1 MDWLKR
7 SLLEAPIIEKDGYH
21 YFVHPISD
29 GVPMLEPGLLREIVI
44 KIINK
49 VKREN
54 LENIDKIV
62 TPAAM
67 GIHISTALS
76 LVTDIPLVV
85 VRKRQYGLEGEVALM
100 QETGYSK
107 SEMYINDIREG
118 DRVLLLDDVIS
129 TGGTIIAI
137 MEALEKIGAE
147 VVDVI
152 AVINKAG
159 GENKTTDK
167 NYEVKSLINIDVV
180 KGKVVI
186 VDEHGDG

>member
-7 SLLEAPIIEKDGYH
+7 SLLDAPIIEKDGYH

-85 VRKRQYGLEGEVALM
+85 VRKREYGLEGEVSLM

-107 SEMYINDIREG
+107 NEMYINDIREG

-129 TGGTIIAI
+129 TGETIIAI

-152 AVINKAG
+152 AVINKVG
-159 GENKTTDK
+159 GENRAGDKGYQVKT
-167 NYEVKSLINIDVV
+167 LINIDVIE
-180 KGKVVI
+180 GKVVI

>member
-1 MDWLKR
+1 
-7 SLLEAPIIEKDGYH
+7 
-21 YFVHPISD
+21 
-29 GVPMLEPGLLREIVI
+29 
-44 KIINK
+44 
-49 VKREN
+49 
-54 LENIDKIV
+54 
-62 TPAAM
+62 M

-152 AVINKAG
+152 AVINKVG
-159 GENKTTDK
+159 GENKTTGK

>member
-1 MDWLKR
+1 MDLLKR
-7 SLLEAPIIEKDGYH
+7 SLLDAPIIEKEGYH

-76 LVTDIPLVV
+76 LATDIPLVV
-85 VRKRQYGLEGEVALM
+85 VRKRRYGLEGEVALM

-118 DRVLLLDDVIS
+118 DKVLLLDDVIS
-129 TGGTIIAI
+129 TGGTIFAI
-137 MEALEKIGAE
+137 MEALERIGAE
-147 VVDVI
+147 VVDVV
-152 AVINKAG
+152 AVINKVG
-159 GENKTTDK
+159 GENKTKDRE
-167 NYEVKSLINIDVV
+167 YQVKTLINIDVV
-180 KGKVVI
+180 GGKVII

>member
-7 SLLEAPIIEKDGYH
+7 SLLDAPIIEKDGYH

-85 VRKRQYGLEGEVALM
+85 VRKREYGLEGEVSLM

-107 SEMYINDIREG
+107 NEMYINDIREG

-152 AVINKAG
+152 AVINKVG
-159 GENKTTDK
+159 GENKTKDGEA
-167 NYEVKSLINIDVV
+167 NYMAAS
-180 KGKVVI
+180 
-186 VDEHGDG
+186 HY

>member
-152 AVINKAG
+152 AVINKVG
-159 GENKTTDK
+159 G
-167 NYEVKSLINIDVV
+167 
-180 KGKVVI
+180 
-186 VDEHGDG
+186 

>member
-1 MDWLKR
+1 MDLLKR
-7 SLLEAPIIEKDGYH
+7 SLLDAPIIEKEGYH

-76 LVTDIPLVV
+76 LATDIPLVV
-85 VRKRQYGLEGEVALM
+85 VRKRRYGLEGEVSLM
-100 QETGYSK
+100 QEGK
-107 SEMYINDIREG
+107 FKHDFVWEAKKRRGRYIKVSAKNVGKLPEKHPAAGSDAWIFIDE
-118 DRVLLLDDVIS
+118 
-129 TGGTIIAI
+129 II
-137 MEALEKIGAE
+137 
-147 VVDVI
+147 
-152 AVINKAG
+152 IN
-159 GENKTTDK
+159 
-167 NYEVKSLINIDVV
+167 
-180 KGKVVI
+180 
-186 VDEHGDG
+186 